1 MVPVGTFSFRKKG
14 LTAKCHT
21 SSVFPEV
28 LVGTGPR
35 NCEGMGMTSHLG
47 TEPSTEAGLLKQ
59 AGPECIP
66 RPPSSLGA
74 EATALPPPVCSVR
87 QALAL
92 HGGPNL
98 VTSWRIQAAAK
109 AVFWV
114 QHHVGL
120 PSAFSKGERIK
131 FSLDGKLAPLG
142 LVTPLLG

>member
-1 MVPVGTFSFRKKG
+1 
-14 LTAKCHT
+14 
-21 SSVFPEV
+21 
-28 LVGTGPR
+28 
-35 NCEGMGMTSHLG
+35 MTSHPG

-59 AGPECIP
+59 AQDPGPESIP
-66 RPPSSLGA
+66 RPPSSSGA

-87 QALAL
+87 HALAL

-109 AVFWV
+109 AAFWV

-142 LVTPLLG
+142 LVTPLLGRHQTAHVLSKSTARLTEKAPGHPRQHSCSP